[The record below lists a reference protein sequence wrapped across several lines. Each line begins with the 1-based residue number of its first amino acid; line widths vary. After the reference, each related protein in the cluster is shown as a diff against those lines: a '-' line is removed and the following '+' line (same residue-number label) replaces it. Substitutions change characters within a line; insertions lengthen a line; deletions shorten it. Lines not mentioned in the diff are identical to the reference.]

1 MGYRKQLNYKDVRE
15 QEDVFLSVPAES
27 DSGKCLTFQIA
38 PDVFDLLQFGERDE
52 ILPFCFVVVPLIAGL
67 LALDV
72 DPSI

>member
-1 MGYRKQLNYKDVRE
+1 M
-15 QEDVFLSVPAES
+15 PAES

-52 ILPFCFVVVPLIAGL
+52 ILPFCFVVVPLIEGL